1 MIEKISRFK
10 SRTKDLRGFTLIEL
24 IVSFSILSIL
34 SVVGMASFVNY
45 SRSQTLLSDRQ
56 KLITVLNT
64 AKANASSQLKNS
76 YCPSNNNPA
85 LNQTLNGYSVTINT
99 TDVNNEK
106 YTLNV
111 ECINTGIPQPH
122 PIDYPLSKNILF
134 DTNPTNTNVTTVLFP
149 LFTGGAK
156 FYDSGNNLVSDPA
169 QITLT
174 GYGNKFTTT
183 IEIDQTGIIKIIK

>member
-1 MIEKISRFK
+1 MTEKISRFK

-64 AKANASSQLKNS
+64 AKANASSQLKGQFDCS
-76 YCPSNNNPA
+76 GGV
-85 LNQTLNGYSVTINT
+85 LNGYSVSI
-99 TDVNNEK
+99 DVVNENYILK
-106 YTLNV
+106 L
-111 ECINTGIPQPH
+111 ECAPSVIITGTK
-122 PIDYPLSKNILF
+122 YPLSKNIVF
-134 DTNPTNTNVTTVLFP
+134 DTSPTNTNVNTILFP

-156 FYDSGNNLVSDPA
+156 FYDNNGPVSDPA
-169 QITLT
+169 LITLT

-183 IEIDQTGIIKIIK
+183 IAIYQTGIIKIIK